1 MTPSAR
7 ARFSAP
13 GSRPLSMFMQRNA
26 VISRYLLGGL
36 LLAVVYGAGAL
47 AQTPEPS
54 PAAAPAATSAP
65 APSATE
71 APPTPTANAPANDS
85 MSAPGSATE
94 RLIAER
100 LALRRFDVETLW
112 LDAADGPFLALHRP
126 ADEPIPLGGLVIVT
140 TPGSIVDN
148 APVPHA
154 LSSVAPAGGWSVLS
168 LQPPPADAAPA
179 AAAERIIAAV
189 AHFASLG
196 LENIVLVGDAGGAA
210 GAIAAL
216 NGALSPGV
224 VGFVGIG
231 AWDTDLTGTDVA
243 VLDVAGTRDSR
254 ALRWQEQR
262 RAMAREYPNSLEA
275 IAIDGAG
282 PDFYGY
288 ETHTARLIRGWL
300 LRAAPAKVVSR

>member
-1 MTPSAR
+1 
-7 ARFSAP
+7 
-13 GSRPLSMFMQRNA
+13 MFCSGVLVGIR
-26 VISRYLLGGL
+26 LGL
-36 LLAVVYGAGAL
+36 LAGTLAGVLASVLAGILAGVLAGVLSVVSAAG
-47 AQTPEPS
+47 
-54 PAAAPAATSAP
+54 
-65 APSATE
+65 
-71 APPTPTANAPANDS
+71 
-85 MSAPGSATE
+85 
-94 RLIAER
+94 
-100 LALRRFDVETLW
+100 VE
-112 LDAADGPFLALHRP
+112 
-126 ADEPIPLGGLVIVT
+126 
-140 TPGSIVDN
+140 N

-179 AAAERIIAAV
+179 AAAERIVAAV

-216 NGALSPGV
+216 NGALPPGV

-243 VLDVAGTRDSR
+243 VLDVAGARDSR

>member
-1 MTPSAR
+1 MPA
-7 ARFSAP
+7 AGDAFSGS
-13 GSRPLSMFMQRNA
+13 GSRPISKFMQRNV
-26 VISRYLLGGL
+26 VISRCLLGGV
-36 LLAVVYGAGAL
+36 LLAVLHGAGAF
-47 AQTPEPS
+47 AQAPEPPAAVE
-54 PAAAPAATSAP
+54 PAAATAP
-65 APSATE
+65 APSAT
-71 APPTPTANAPANDS
+71 ATPPTAAANSPANDS
-85 MSAPGSATE
+85 GSAPGSATE

-100 LALRRFDVETLW
+100 LALRRFDVDTLW

-168 LQPPPADAAPA
+168 LQPPPADAAPEA
-179 AAAERIIAAV
+179 TAGRIIAAV
-189 AHFASLG
+189 AHFAGLG
-196 LENIVLVGDAGGAA
+196 LQNIVLVGDAGGAA
-210 GAIAAL
+210 GAITAL
-216 NGALSPGV
+216 NGALPPSV

-231 AWDTDLTGTDVA
+231 AWDTDLAGTDVA

-254 ALRWQEQR
+254 AMRWQERR
-262 RAMAREYPNSLEA
+262 RATARKYPNSLEA

-288 ETHTARLIRGWL
+288 EMHTARLIRGWL